1 MDVRSVNR
9 ALAQGEIRSPGVF
22 PHLDQLADVPY
33 VFKRDFGLNWLPD
46 GPGVLIVRGA
56 RQYGKSTWLEE
67 QIFDSVRKGGP
78 GCAFYL
84 NGDELADSDDLGRSI
99 RELLPA
105 FSSRAKTRRLFIDE
119 ITSVPHWER
128 VIKRLIDAGEL
139 KNVLLVTTGSH
150 AADLRH
156 GLERLPGRRGRL
168 DRTNFLFTPVTYREF
183 KNKCGGR
190 LTDKTMVAY
199 LLSGGSP
206 SALNALAVQGCLP
219 PYLTEGVR
227 DWILGEVAR
236 SGRARESLVAVMD
249 VLLSRGGAPIGQ
261 YNLAREAGLA
271 NNTVAAE
278 YVELLADLLCV
289 GKAYAWDASRQAP
302 LFRKPAKFPF
312 INLLAAASWH
322 KGRVHSIEAFNA
334 MDMTSQGPWWEW
346 LVAQELWR
354 RDAVAGKAS
363 PENSAYWRSES
374 GEIDFVR
381 NAESFVEVKRG
392 NVSPLEFSW
401 FPKIVPKGRL
411 LVVGGRAFE
420 TDSVRAVTF
429 EDFFLG
435 AETEKI

>member
-1 MDVRSVNR
+1 MDVRSINR
-9 ALAQGEIRSPGVF
+9 ALAQGEIKARGVF

-33 VFKRDFGLNWLPD
+33 VFKRDFGLKRLPE
-46 GPGVLIVRGA
+46 GPGVLIVRGV

-67 QIFDSVRKGGP
+67 QIRDSVQDGGP

-84 NGDELADSDDLGRSI
+84 NGDELADSDDLGQSI
-99 RELLPA
+99 RELLPLFA
-105 FSSRAKTRRLFIDE
+105 SRAKTRRLFIDE

-128 VIKRLIDAGEL
+128 VVKRLIDAGEL

-168 DRTNFLFTPVTYREF
+168 DRTNFLFTPVDYEEF
-183 KNKCGGR
+183 KKKCGSR
-190 LTDKTMVAY
+190 LNGKTLVAY

-206 SALNALAVQGCLP
+206 AALNALAIHGCLP

-236 SGRARESLVAVMD
+236 AGRARESLVAVMD
-249 VLLSRGGAPIGQ
+249 VLLARGGAPVGQ

-289 GKAYAWDASRQAP
+289 GKAYAWDTSRHAP

-312 INLLAAASWH
+312 INLLVAASWSR
-322 KGRVHSIEAFNA
+322 GRVHSIEAFNE
-334 MDMTSQGPWWEW
+334 MDATSQGPWWEW

-354 RDAVAGKAS
+354 RNAVAGKES
-363 PENSAYWRSES
+363 PENLAYWRSKS
-374 GEIDFVR
+374 DEIDFVL
-381 NAESFVEVKRG
+381 NADTFVEVKRG
-392 NVSPLEFSW
+392 NASPLEFVW
-401 FPKIVPKGRL
+401 FPKIFPKGRL
-411 LVVGGRAFE
+411 VVVGGRPFQ
-420 TDSVRAVTF
+420 TDFVRAITF
-429 EDFFLG
+429 EEFLLG
-435 AETEKI
+435 AGAEKI